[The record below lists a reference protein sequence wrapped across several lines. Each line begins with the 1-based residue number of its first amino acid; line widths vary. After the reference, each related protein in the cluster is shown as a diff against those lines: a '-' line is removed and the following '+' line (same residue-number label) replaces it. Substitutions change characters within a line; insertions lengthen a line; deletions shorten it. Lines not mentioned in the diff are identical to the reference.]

1 MHGFAG
7 RWHGSAVGR
16 RLEKSA
22 DKPSLKSILVL
33 MDIAEFVASGLTGV
47 GYAMLASEQGW
58 SSEQMGPSSRVLG

>member
-33 MDIAEFVASGLTGV
+33 MAIAEFATSGLTGV
-47 GYAMLASEQGW
+47 GYAMPTSEQGW
-58 SSEQMGPSSRVLG
+58 GSEQMGPSSRVLG